1 MTKLQ
6 QALQSGEFVVTGEIG
21 PPKGVNMDTC
31 MHEAD
36 LIKDRVVAIN
46 VTDNQSSVMHLGSI
60 AVCAKLVQ
68 DGYEPI
74 FQLTCR
80 DRNRLALES
89 DVLSAYTMGI
99 RNMLCLTGD
108 HNAASGGDH
117 PGSMPVFDLDSVS
130 LLQTVSILMEGKDLA
145 GEELYGTPTDIF
157 AGAVV
162 APGIDPVEAQL
173 YKMEAKIAA
182 GAKFFQTQA
191 IYDPAVF
198 ETFMKQASQFGVP
211 VLAGIVLIKS
221 AGMARFMNAHVPG
234 VYVPGHMIKALSA
247 AKRKE
252 RPAKSVELM
261 AEFIKE
267 VKPMCQGVHVMA
279 MGWEKY
285 VPGLLDACGL

>member
-6 QALQSGEFVVTGEIG
+6 EALQSGQFVVTGEIG
-21 PPKGVNMDTC
+21 PPKGTDMSKC

-36 LIKDRVVAIN
+36 IIKDRVVAIN

-60 AVCAKLVQ
+60 AACAKLVQ
-68 DGYEPI
+68 DGLEPI

-89 DVLSAYTMGI
+89 DILSAYTMGI
-99 RNMLCLTGD
+99 RNMLSLTGD
-108 HNAASGGDH
+108 HNAAGDH
-117 PGSMPVFDLDSVS
+117 PESMPVFDLDSVS
-130 LLQTVSILMEGKDLA
+130 LLHTIGVLMGGKDLS
-145 GEELYGTPTDIF
+145 GEELDGAPADIF

-162 APGIDPVEAQL
+162 APGIEPIEAQL

-191 IYDPAVF
+191 IYDPAIF
-198 ETFMKQASQFGVP
+198 EKFMKQASQFGVP

-221 AGMARFMNAHVPG
+221 AGMARFMNANVPG
-234 VYVPGHMIKALSA
+234 VFVPDHMIKAMSA

-261 AEFIKE
+261 AEFINEIKG
-267 VKPMCQGVHVMA
+267 MCQGVHVMA

-285 VPGLLDACGL
+285 VPGLLDACNL

>member
-6 QALQSGEFVVTGEIG
+6 QALQSGDFVVTGEIG
-21 PPKGVNMDTC
+21 PPKGTNMDTC

-60 AVCAKLVQ
+60 AVCARLVQ

-89 DVLSAYTMGI
+89 DILSAYTMGV
-99 RNMLCLTGD
+99 RNMLSLTGD
-108 HNAASGGDH
+108 HNSAGDH
-117 PGSMPVFDLDSVS
+117 PESMPVFDLDSVS
-130 LLQTVSILMEGKDLA
+130 LLHTIGVLMGGKDLS
-145 GEELYGTPTDIF
+145 GEELDGTPTDIF

-173 YKMEAKIAA
+173 YKMEAKVAA

-198 ETFMKQASQFGVP
+198 EKFMKQASQFGVP

-221 AGMARFMNAHVPG
+221 AGMARFMNGNVPG
-234 VYVPGHMIKALSA
+234 VFVPDHMIKALSA
-247 AKRKE
+247 AKRKA

-261 AEFIKE
+261 AEFINE
-267 VKPMCQGVHVMA
+267 IKPMCQGLHVMA

-285 VPGLLDACGL
+285 VPGLLDACDL

>member
-6 QALQSGEFVVTGEIG
+6 QALQSREFVVTGEIG
-21 PPKGVNMDTC
+21 PPKGTNMDTC

-36 LIKDRVVAIN
+36 LIKDRVIAIN

-60 AVCAKLVQ
+60 AVCARLIQ

-89 DVLSAYTMGI
+89 DILSAYTMGI
-99 RNMLCLTGD
+99 RNMLSLTGD
-108 HNAASGGDH
+108 HNSAGDH
-117 PGSMPVFDLDSVS
+117 PESMPVFDLDSVS
-130 LLQTVSILMEGKDLA
+130 LLHTIGVLMGGKDLS
-145 GEELYGTPTDIF
+145 GEELDGTPADIF

-162 APGIDPVEAQL
+162 APGIEPIEAQL

-191 IYDPAVF
+191 IYDPAIF
-198 ETFMKQASQFGVP
+198 EKFMKQASQFGVP

-221 AGMARFMNAHVPG
+221 AGMARFMNANVPG
-234 VYVPGHMIKALSA
+234 VFVPDHMIKAMSA

-261 AEFIKE
+261 AEFINEIKG
-267 VKPMCQGVHVMA
+267 MCQGVHVMA

-285 VPGLLDACGL
+285 VPGLLDACNL

>member
-1 MTKLQ
+1 
-6 QALQSGEFVVTGEIG
+6 
-21 PPKGVNMDTC
+21 

-36 LIKDRVVAIN
+36 IIKDRVVAIN

-89 DVLSAYTMGI
+89 DILSAYTMGV
-99 RNMLCLTGD
+99 RNMLALTGD
-108 HNAASGGDH
+108 HNSAGDH
-117 PGSMPVFDLDSVS
+117 PESMPVFDLDSVS
-130 LLQTVSILMEGKDLA
+130 LLSTISVLMEGKDLS
-145 GEELYGTPTDIF
+145 GEELYGAPSDIF

-173 YKMEAKIAA
+173 FKMEAKIAA

-191 IYDPAVF
+191 IYDPGIF
-198 ETFMKQASQFGVP
+198 EKFMKQASKFGVP

-221 AGMARFMNAHVPG
+221 AGMARFMNANVPG
-234 VYVPGHMIKALSA
+234 VFVPDHMIKAIAA

-261 AEFIKE
+261 AEFINE
-267 VKPMCQGVHVMA
+267 IKPMCQGVHVMA
-279 MGWEKY
+279 MGWERY
-285 VPGLLDACGL
+285 VPGLLDACDL

>member
-6 QALQSGEFVVTGEIG
+6 EALQSGQFVVTGEIG
-21 PPKGVNMDTC
+21 PPKGTDMTTC

-60 AVCAKLVQ
+60 AVCFKLVQ
-68 DGYEPI
+68 EGYEPI

-89 DVLSAYTMGI
+89 DILSAYTMGI
-99 RNMLCLTGD
+99 RNMLSLTGD
-108 HNAASGGDH
+108 HNSAGDH
-117 PGSMPVFDLDSVS
+117 PESMPVFDLDSVS
-130 LLQTVSILMEGKDLA
+130 LLHTIDVLKSGKDLS
-145 GEELYGTPTDIF
+145 GEELAGTPTDIF
-157 AGAVV
+157 PGAVV
-162 APGIDPVEAQL
+162 APGIDPMDAQL

-191 IYDPAVF
+191 IYDPAIF
-198 ETFMKQASQFGVP
+198 EQFMKKASQFGVP

-221 AGMARFMNAHVPG
+221 AGMARFMNGNVPG
-234 VYVPGHMIKALSA
+234 VFVPKPMIDALA
-247 AKRKE
+247 KAKRKE
-252 RPAKSVELM
+252 RPQKSVELM
-261 AEFIKE
+261 AEFINE
-267 VKPMCQGVHVMA
+267 IKPMCQGVHIMA

-285 VPGLLDACGL
+285 VPGLLDACDL